1 MTVGFVARVDS
12 VTDLGAVAETITM
25 SGASPLVDVTNTATS
40 TELTRETL
48 DIPPVSRDGIKA
60 FLGQVPGVRANLDA
74 GAASLGDTEQFRI
87 YGQAGEPWQML
98 EGVMMSTPSGAGASG
113 SHTDFFASNNA
124 GGPKCHV
131 STR

>member
-12 VTDLGAVAETITM
+12 VMDLGAVAETITVF
-25 SGASPLVDVTNTATS
+25 GASPLMEVTNTATS

-48 DIPPVSRDGIKA
+48 DILPVSRDGIKA
-60 FLGQVPGVRANLDA
+60 FLGQVPGVGANLDA
-74 GAASLGDTEQFRI
+74 GVASLGDTVQFRV

-98 EGVMMSTPSGAGASG
+98 EGVMMSTPGAGASG
-113 SHTDFFASNNA
+113 SHTDFFASYDA
-124 GGPKCHV
+124 GGPKCYV